1 MPRFLVANMSQTLSA
16 IDRVMAEIDTATDEM
31 VDFTVGMLRIPTVN
45 PPGDAYVE
53 CAEFIGR
60 RLETFGFEVDYPVA
74 EGRPEHTSAHPRM
87 NVVGLRQGRSMRPL
101 VHLNGHFDVVPA
113 GEGWTV
119 DPFGG
124 LVRDGRIYGRGSCDM
139 KAGITAAMY
148 AAEAIRRAGVEL
160 HGSIEVSGTVDE
172 ESGGFAGMAYLAEQ
186 GRLSADRT
194 DAVIITEPTDTD
206 RIYIGHRG
214 VYWFEVITRG
224 RIAHG
229 CMPFL
234 GVNAISQMGVIL
246 EEIRHR
252 LMPALKSR
260 TTAVPVMPPDARHA
274 TLNINAIAGGQ
285 AVDGI
290 QTPCVADICRA
301 IFDRRFLAE
310 EGFESTKAE
319 IVTLLERAARESPEL
334 VYELRDLMIV
344 HPVATPDGS
353 SVVSALEESV
363 QAVLGRPAMLAASP
377 GTYDHKHVDRIA
389 GVPNCV
395 AYGPGMLDLAHQPDE
410 YCVIDDLVQSTKV
423 LALTLLSLTGSR

>member
-1 MPRFLVANMSQTLSA
+1 MSQTLSA
-16 IDRVMAEIDTATDEM
+16 IDRLMAEIDAATDEM
-31 VDFTVGMLRIPTVN
+31 VDFTVEMLRIPTVN

-53 CAEFIGR
+53 CAELIGR
-60 RLETFGFEVDYPVA
+60 RLDSFGFEVDYPVA
-74 EGRPEHTSAHPRM
+74 EGRPEHTASHPRM

-139 KAGITAAMY
+139 KAGIT
-148 AAEAIRRAGVEL
+148 
-160 HGSIEVSGTVDE
+160 IEVSGTVDE

-214 VYWFEVITRG
+214 VYWFEVITHG

-246 EEIRHR
+246 EEIRHK

-260 TTAVPVMPPDARHA
+260 TTDVPVMPPDARHA

-353 SVVSALEESV
+353 TVVSALQESV
-363 QAVLGRPAMLAASP
+363 QAVLGRPAVLAASP

-395 AYGPGMLDLAHQPDE
+395 AYGPGILDLAHQPDE

-423 LALTLLSLTGSR
+423 LALSLLSLTGSR